1 MLAVEKKEGKMWI
14 TLKTIFGLEE
24 VLSEELKEMGFEHV
38 EILNRAVRVEGT
50 WKDVYYLNLHVR
62 CAISVLVEI
71 KKFRIRNEEELYE
84 RCMKIKW
91 TNYFTKDKTFAVK
104 GAVFSE
110 MFRHSQYPFL
120 VVKDAIADT
129 FRKEF
134 DERPDVNI
142 KAPQVMFD
150 VYIRNNDVT
159 VSLNTSGL
167 PLFQR
172 GYREAVGLAPL
183 NEVVAAGLIRMSG
196 WDKKSTF
203 VDPFCGSGTILIEA
217 ALMAAGLPPQL
228 ERSHFAFKNF
238 ANFQPE
244 VWEEILADV
253 PRRITELPCKI
264 IGSDISAD
272 MVTKARR
279 NFRGLPIGR
288 FIETSVNSFQELTQ
302 VEGPG
307 VMVSNPP
314 YGERMGEEIEE
325 MYEDLG
331 NWMKGSMKGFSCW
344 VLSSNMDALKFVG
357 LRPDRKIKVFNGD
370 LECSFRKFDI
380 YEGSKKGKYMNLD
393 EDGNP
398 IDPKEEFQGKKHDKI
413 AKADWVRSDRSKR
426 LEKKPVVRRDD
437 RSEGENESSEKRPY
451 EKKSFDRD
459 GTLDQKK
466 GYTKKEP
473 AIPRRSVKKSEV
485 STSAGESPNRKVVI
499 EPVVEKRPAS
509 SKYAKKEAADVQEED
524 LANDVTP
531 DLKAEE
537 STSEKKEPRKVV
549 IEPVIEKRPASTKY
563 AKKEDAPAE
572 PKAESE
578 STKTQPSTKDE
589 ESTTETPQSAS
600 PEKNDDSESN
610 EIKPVS
616 SYKTRT
622 VKDKYGRKD

>member
-1 MLAVEKKEGKMWI
+1 MDMLGVEQKEGKMWI

-24 VLSEELKEMGFEHV
+24 VLSEELKELGFEHV
-38 EILNRAVRVEGT
+38 EVLNRAVRVQGT

-159 VSLNTSGL
+159 ISLNTSGL

-196 WDKKSTF
+196 WDRKSTF

-228 ERSHFAFKNF
+228 ERTHFAFKNF

-264 IGSDISAD
+264 IGSDMSAD

-288 FIETSVNSFQELTQ
+288 FIETSVNSFQEVTQ

-307 VMVSNPP
+307 VMISNPP
-314 YGERMGEEIEE
+314 YGERMGEEIEQ
-325 MYEDLG
+325 MYEELG
-331 NWMKGSMKGFSCW
+331 DWMKGSMKGFSCW
-344 VLSSNMDALKFVG
+344 ILSSNMEALKFVG

-370 LECSFRKFDI
+370 LECSFRKFSI
-380 YEGSKKGKYMNLD
+380 YEGSKKAKYMNLD
-393 EDGNP
+393 EDG
-398 IDPKEEFQGKKHDKI
+398 DSTEPKEEFQGKKHDKI
-413 AKADWVRSDRSKR
+413 DKADWVRSDRSKR
-426 LEKKPVVRRDD
+426 LEKKPKD
-437 RSEGENESSEKRPY
+437 KR
-451 EKKSFDRD
+451 SFDRD
-459 GTLDQKK
+459 GSRDEKK
-466 GYTKKEP
+466 GPKQKP
-473 AIPRRSVKKSEV
+473 AIPRRSVARSESPTSERRESRERAEVKPVVHKRSGTSKYSKKPESGEDVAAESRSIEKKTEKSE
-485 STSAGESPNRKVVI
+485 TSEKEGTGRKVVI
-499 EPVVEKRPAS
+499 EPEIIKRAP
-509 SKYAKKEAADVQEED
+509 
-524 LANDVTP
+524 
-531 DLKAEE
+531 
-537 STSEKKEPRKVV
+537 
-549 IEPVIEKRPASTKY
+549 STKY
-563 AKKEDAPAE
+563 AKKTEDTSE
-572 PKAESE
+572 PKAVEPKVEAKTEKVSE
-578 STKTQPSTKDE
+578 AADSDE
-589 ESTTETPQSAS
+589 KESTTENPESAA
-600 PEKNDDSESN
+600 PEKKESSKKKDV
-610 EIKPVS
+610 KPAS
-616 SYKTRT
+616 SYKTRSA
-622 VKDKYGRKD
+622 KDKYSR